1 MITSRVGFCSAAC
14 GCAAATGTAE
24 PAAVDGGR
32 TQRLR
37 GGGAGTSAFL
47 RAWRSLRRLA
57 RDLRG
62 LNVAT
67 SRYSDREMSF
77 QTNTHSSKRN
87 AYFSTVKVSSV
98 IITSGGGL
106 PDYS

>member
-14 GCAAATGTAE
+14 GCAAATGTAA
-24 PAAVDGGR
+24 PAAVDGGER
-32 TQRLR
+32 S
-37 GGGAGTSAFL
+37 GCAAGAGTSAFL

-67 SRYSDREMSF
+67 SRYSDREMS